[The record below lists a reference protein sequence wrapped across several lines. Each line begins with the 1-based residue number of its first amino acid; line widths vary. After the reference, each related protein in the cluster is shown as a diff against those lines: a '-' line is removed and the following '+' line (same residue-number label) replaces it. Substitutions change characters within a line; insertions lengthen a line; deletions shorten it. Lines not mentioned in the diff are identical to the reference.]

1 MVKVSFWGGIGVIGS
16 SKILIE
22 QEGWRL
28 LLDLGLDFHPGQGL
42 FRLGVDPRPKTALAD
57 RLRVGDAPAINHVFR
72 TDALRGTSV
81 VGGSDGK
88 TAICISHGH
97 LDHIGLIGWV
107 DPAIKIYASP
117 QTIRL
122 IDALRQ
128 SGEGFEGGLPQILP
142 LLDEQEL
149 SFGPFKIRRYPV
161 DHDVIGASG
170 YRIETADGVL
180 AYTGD
185 IRLHG
190 RHPDDSLAFAKAV
203 RGARA
208 LVIEGTTL
216 SFGFTERNRTEGE
229 VDQLFGQILKETP
242 GLVLFSVYSRNVERI
257 EAFLARAQDSHRQ
270 LLWPAA
276 MARLFRAL
284 GLRDIMALD
293 EDVRLDDIKAN
304 PRGYGV
310 NLAAEHLPLL
320 LDLPVGPA
328 SAYVHANGE
337 PFGVFDPRWNLLQE
351 WLSFCH
357 TPFWSIGSGGH
368 ASPDD
373 LNRLVELIHP
383 DILFP
388 LHSQAPDRL
397 IPPPGTVRW
406 LPERGGRQFDLAGR
420 ELGT

>member
-1 MVKVSFWGGIGVIGS
+1 M
-16 SKILIE
+16 
-22 QEGWRL
+22 
-28 LLDLGLDFHPGQGL
+28 
-42 FRLGVDPRPKTALAD
+42 
-57 RLRVGDAPAINHVFR
+57 
-72 TDALRGTSV
+72 
-81 VGGSDGK
+81 
-88 TAICISHGH
+88 
-97 LDHIGLIGWV
+97 
-107 DPAIKIYASP
+107 
-117 QTIRL
+117 
-122 IDALRQ
+122 
-128 SGEGFEGGLPQILP
+128 
-142 LLDEQEL
+142 
-149 SFGPFKIRRYPV
+149 
-161 DHDVIGASG
+161 
-170 YRIETADGVL
+170 
-180 AYTGD
+180 
-185 IRLHG
+185 
-190 RHPDDSLAFAKAV
+190 
-203 RGARA
+203 
-208 LVIEGTTL
+208 
-216 SFGFTERNRTEGE
+216 
-229 VDQLFGQILKETP
+229 DQLFGQILKETP

-284 GLRDIMALD
+284 GMRDIMALD
-293 EDVRLDDIKAN
+293 EEVRLDDIKAN

-310 NLAAEHLPLL
+310 NLAAEQLPLL